1 MEMERKSERGKMSEV
16 NLTKYNRHTITMIR
30 IRNTEFCPVSCFFCW
45 SLCLIQAHSCR
56 HGYVEHFSLPF
67 FLLLSFHNIHVTS
80 KMAQKY
86 YTFACLIVRMEIYSF
101 LSFFLSFLL
110 SICFHSQ
117 FLLPFFSWFQ
127 SSFFYSVI

>member
-30 IRNTEFCPVSCFFCW
+30 IRNTEFRPVSCFFCW

-101 LSFFLSFLL
+101 LSFFVIFTFNLLSF
-110 SICFHSQ
+110 SIFVA
-117 FLLPFFSWFQ
+117 FFQLVS
-127 SSFFYSVI
+127 I